1 MIDAVSI
8 AQAVRSVPGV
18 VDLHSGP
25 FGTASTFTNHGRIWG
40 IRTGPET
47 IDVHIVT
54 EATTNALVVAAAV
67 RVAIANLD
75 GFAAA
80 GLPPISVHIEDIR
93 AASEINAADTM
104 NDITGRIA

>member
-25 FGTASTFTNHGRIWG
+25 FGTASTFTNNGRIWG
-40 IRTGPET
+40 IRTGPEA
-47 IDVHIVT
+47 IDVHVVT
-54 EATTNALVVAAAV
+54 EASTNALAVAAAV
-67 RVAIANLD
+67 RAAIADLD

-93 AASEINAADTM
+93 TANEMGAADTT